1 MSHKEC
7 LFVFC
12 LLLKWSVY
20 DFFFLRICF
29 LEGYTYTQWWIPP
42 QEKNKITHYKYQNM
56 ERVKLSRSSVMGHWD
71 SGTPDDT
78 SFAISI
84 FPFISRP
91 RQPTSLQQLITNRL
105 GDVFSFNPKCFILE
119 KKAGTLMYIELQLK
133 VKCIV
138 FVCVVG

>member
-1 MSHKEC
+1 MISLR
-7 LFVFC
+7 LFLFEN
-12 LLLKWSVY
+12 L
-20 DFFFLRICF
+20 FFRRLHTYAMMNSPTRKRTRLRI
-29 LEGYTYTQWWIPP
+29 I
-42 QEKNKITHYKYQNM
+42 NM

-105 GDVFSFNPKCFILE
+105 GDAFSFNPKCFILE